1 MLQILS
7 MASYVTDFDDLEMF
21 PDGKTAFSASD
32 FTQRAQ
38 TTHAAASNSSTNQ
51 PPEISDRNG
60 SMSKS
65 DDMRSPIATAI
76 LSPSVVSQLSHGQ
89 NVNCPVFH
97 EEGRVARGTGGVGGQ
112 CIRVG
117 IQ

>member
-1 MLQILS
+1 MQQILS

-51 PPEISDRNG
+51 PQETSGRNG

-76 LSPSVVSQLSHGQ
+76 VSLSVVGQLSHGY
-89 NVNCPVFH
+89 NVSRPVFH
-97 EEGRVARGTGGVGGQ
+97 EEGRVACETGVG
-112 CIRVG
+112 CSVLVG
-117 IQ
+117 IR